1 MARTTRVLGFSVPP
15 EVAEEYE
22 RLAKR
27 ERRSKSELFREMIA
41 TYKAKRE
48 EEEFFR
54 LQNRMS
60 RRARTNGV
68 LTEKDVERLVFQDR

>member
-1 MARTTRVLGFSVPP
+1 MARRTRILGFSVPP

-27 ERRSKSELFREMIA
+27 EGRSKSELFREMIDA
-41 TYKAKRE
+41 YKTKRD

-54 LQNRMS
+54 LQSRMS
-60 RRARTNGV
+60 RRARTKGV
-68 LTEKDVERLVFQDR
+68 LTERDVERLVFEDR

>member
-1 MARTTRVLGFSVPP
+1 MARKTRVLGFSVPP

-27 ERRSKSELFREMIA
+27 TGRSKSELFREMIR
-41 TYKAKRE
+41 TYKARRD

-54 LQNRMS
+54 LQRKMA
-60 RRARTNGV
+60 RRARAKGV
-68 LTEKDVERLVFQDR
+68 FSEKDVERLVFEDR